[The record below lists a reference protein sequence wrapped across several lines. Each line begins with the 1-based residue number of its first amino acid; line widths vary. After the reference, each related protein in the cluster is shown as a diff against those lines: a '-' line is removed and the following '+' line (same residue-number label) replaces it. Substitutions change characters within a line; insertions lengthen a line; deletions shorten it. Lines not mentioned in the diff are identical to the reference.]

1 MCRWLAAAK
10 SAALAGSLRSGG
22 RVSLRS
28 EGGGARACG
37 CWDGSRLK
45 DWGGYIMYP
54 PQTVKVDSPHILSYL
69 YRFIELKLQNSLIIL
84 PHKHRSVRLFGIGV
98 VNTGA

>member
-1 MCRWLAAAK
+1 MCCWLAAAK
-10 SAALAGSLRSGG
+10 SVALAGMFG
-22 RVSLRS
+22 RVSLRP
-28 EGGGARACG
+28 EGGEARACG

-54 PQTVKVDSPHILSYL
+54 PQTVKIDSPHILSYL

-98 VNTGA
+98 VNTGT